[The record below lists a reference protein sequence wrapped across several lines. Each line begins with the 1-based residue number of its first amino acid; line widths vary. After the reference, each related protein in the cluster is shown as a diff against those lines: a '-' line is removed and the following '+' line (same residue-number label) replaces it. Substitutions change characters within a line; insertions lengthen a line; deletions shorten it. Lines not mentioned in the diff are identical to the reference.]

1 MVCFFLL
8 YSGSSNERLTKK
20 LEKLIEHPETD
31 PKYKMMDRDV
41 SDVIERL
48 LGGLNL

>member
-1 MVCFFLL
+1 MLNLL
-8 YSGSSNERLTKK
+8 YSGPSNERLTKK

-41 SDVIERL
+41 SDVIARL
-48 LGGLNL
+48 LSGLNM